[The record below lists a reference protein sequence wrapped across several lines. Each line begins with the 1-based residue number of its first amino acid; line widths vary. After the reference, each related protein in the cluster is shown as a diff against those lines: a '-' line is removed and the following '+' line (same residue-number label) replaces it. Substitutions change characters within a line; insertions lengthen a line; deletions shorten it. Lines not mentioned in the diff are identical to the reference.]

1 MQTLLDVGVASYPA
15 YTLVHVF
22 VIRGC
27 HLQGMG
33 VHGISRLRLTD
44 SPGTLP
50 ERDPTATEDYY
61 YWLGDGLFD
70 GWGTGP
76 NTASLAF
83 R

>member
-1 MQTLLDVGVASYPA
+1 M
-15 YTLVHVF
+15 HVCANCG
-22 VIRGC
+22 R

-33 VHGISRLRLTD
+33 VHGISRLRLAD
-44 SPGTLP
+44 SPGTVP

-70 GWGTGP
+70 GWGSGP
-76 NTASLAF
+76 NAASLAF